1 MTNPMT
7 TLGVSNSGM
16 DAIVN
21 IPQTWHGWLAIWSVD
36 VGIVCIAIAM
46 VLCVFRLIRGPHLAD
61 RALAVD
67 TLSIELIGLVILLSI
82 RWRTTWFMDGVL
94 VLSLLG
100 FAGTVAMAQ
109 YIARPHLRQARIT
122 GMPQG
127 KGA

>member
-21 IPQTWHGWLAIWSVD
+21 IPQTWHGWLAIWAVD